1 MEQPYEGC
9 IYIVEIFAHVAGFH
23 DNLHL
28 RLEGRGVTLPLLIA
42 EGKGDLH
49 KSRELD

>member
-9 IYIVEIFAHVAGFH
+9 IYIAEIFAHIAGFH

-28 RLEGRGVTLPLLIA
+28 CLEGRGVTLLLLIT
-42 EGKGDLH
+42 EGKGDLR
-49 KSRELD
+49 KSHEHD